1 MGTKK
6 LAGPSSPVFLWA
18 NLMAKTAKK
27 MGRPG
32 LYSTEITE
40 TFCEHIADGMALK
53 DISKMP
59 GMPKESTVHQW
70 LNKHPEF
77 AELYARARLRRADK
91 FADELIEIADTEDD
105 AARAR
110 NRIDVRKWSAAKL
123 NPKVYGDRTTISGT
137 GDKDDTI
144 HIDSSA
150 GLDLIFSRLAKL
162 AARDDG

>member
-1 MGTKK
+1 MAAKPRKK
-6 LAGPSSPVFLWA
+6 V
-18 NLMAKTAKK
+18 
-27 MGRPG
+27 GRPG
-32 LYSTEITE
+32 MYSLELAE
-40 TFCEHIADGMALK
+40 EFCELIADGMALK

-59 GMPKESTVHQW
+59 GMPRESTVHQW

-91 FADELIEIADTEDD
+91 FADELIEIADTEED
-105 AARAR
+105 AAKAR

-137 GDKDDTI
+137 GDKDDAIVVDT
-144 HIDSSA
+144 SS

-162 AARDDG
+162 ADRADG